1 MLIIIIILTTL
12 CLAITIVLSAI
23 SRSDNANR
31 SNQVVVYGE
40 QLSIKNNKTSG
51 EPLKEPSSNSS
62 SNNHSDCV
70 NRIKKVQFSNENI
83 TIENNHNDFA
93 ASGQLQHK
101 HCNNL
106 ELSSNNSESS
116 NSEISMSNDT
126 STERPSFLV
135 GDEVE
140 ANGHDE
146 VSEAS
151 DEFPQKMQNEI
162 RPQIDLMERRK
173 RLRPSMSRGT
183 GLGQDRY
190 QDRDFHIA
198 TPEEFVKKFGGT
210 RVINRVLI
218 ANNGIAAVKCMRSIR
233 RWSYEMFKNERAVR
247 FVVMVT
253 PEDLKANAEYIKM
266 ADHYVPVPGG
276 ANNNNY
282 ANVELI
288 VDIALRTQVQA
299 VWAGWGHASENPKLP
314 ELLNKQGLVFLGPP
328 DRAMWALG
336 DKVASSIVA
345 QTADIPTLSWSGS
358 GLKAHYNGKKIKISS
373 ELFQRGCVS
382 NAEEGLI
389 AAKKIGFPVM
399 VKASEGGGGKGI
411 RRVDNEAEFPALF
424 RQVQA
429 EIPGSPIFVM
439 KLARGARHLEVQL
452 LADQYGNAI
461 SLFGR
466 DCSIQRRHQK
476 IIEEAP
482 AIVAQPEVFEDMEKA
497 AVRLAKMVGYV
508 SAGTVEYLYDSDGQY
523 FFLELNP
530 RLQVEHPCTEMVAD
544 VNLPAAQLQIGMGI
558 PLYRLKDIRLLY
570 GESPWGSSV
579 IDFENPENKPQPS
592 GHVIAARITSEN
604 PDEGFKPSSGTVQEL
619 NFRSSKNVWGYFS
632 VAASGGLHEY
642 ADSQFG
648 HCFSWGENRQQAREN
663 LVIALKELSIRGDFR
678 TTVEYLITLL
688 ETNSFLDNTIDT
700 AWLDALIAERV
711 QSEKPDI
718 LLGVVCGALHI
729 ADHQIS
735 DAFSSFQ
742 TSLEKGQIQ
751 AANTLTNVIDVELI
765 NGGMRYKVQA
775 AKSGANSYFLLMN
788 NSFKEVEIHRLSD
801 GGLLISLEGA
811 SYTTYM
817 KEEVDRYRVVIGNQ
831 TCVFEKE
838 NDPSLLR
845 SPSAG
850 KLINLLIEDG
860 AHVAKG
866 QAYAEI
872 EVMKMVMTLTSQEAG
887 TVSFLR
893 RPGAVLDA
901 GSLLGH
907 LELDDPSLVTK
918 AQPYKNPFPLSENP
932 QVPEKLNRAHNL
944 YKSILEN
951 TLAGYCLPEPYNAQ
965 RLRDV
970 IEKFMTSLRDASLP
984 LLELQEVIA
993 SISGRIPVSVEKKI
1007 RKLMTL
1013 YERNITSVLAQF
1025 PSQQIAAVIDSHAA
1039 TLQKRTDRD
1048 VFFLTTQSIVQ
1059 LVQRYRN
1066 GIRGRMKAVV
1076 HELLRQY
1083 YEVESQFQHGHY
1095 DKCVALVREN
1105 SKDDMQKVVNT
1116 IFSHAQVS
1124 KKNLLVTLL
1133 IDHLWSFEPGLTDEL
1148 ANTLSEL
1155 TSLNRAEHSRVALR
1169 CRQVLIAAHQPAY
1182 ELRHNQMESIFLSAV
1197 DMYGH
1202 DFHPEN
1208 LQRLI
1213 LSETSIFDILHDFF
1227 YHTNRQVCNAALEVY
1242 VRRAYTSYELTCL
1255 QHLELS
1261 GGLPLVHFQFLL
1273 PTAHPNR
1280 LFPRMLQDG
1289 EAREKLLGSSFM
1301 RTGCMAAFD
1310 SFDHFEMHSDEILDL
1325 LEDYA
1330 SPAFVSAKILEAV
1343 DAVDSISDGRL
1354 STSINVSLSDP
1365 ITRANAVEEA
1375 KSTEP
1380 IHIISVAVRDNG
1392 DMDDLQM
1399 AHIFGN
1405 FCKEHRDELFQ
1416 RRIRRIT
1423 FAALKKRQF
1432 PKFFTYRAR
1441 DNFEE
1446 DRIYRHL
1453 EPACA
1458 FQLELNRMKSYQ
1470 LEALPTA
1477 NQKMHLY
1484 LGRAKG
1490 SKSQEVTDY
1499 RFFIRSIIRHSDLI
1513 TKEASFEYLQNEGE
1527 RVLLESMDELEVA
1540 FSHPH
1545 AKRTDCNHIF
1555 LNFVPTVIMDPTK
1568 IEESVTKMIMRYG
1581 PRLWKLRVLQAEL
1594 KMLIRQSPQSPTQ
1607 AIRLCIANDSGYFL
1621 DIAMYTEV
1629 TDPETGIIK
1638 FKAYGEKQ
1646 GSLHGHPISTPYMT
1660 KDFLQQKRFQAQ
1672 QNGTTYVY
1680 DIPDMFRQMTERH
1693 WKEYSK
1699 ARPTVDI
1706 RIPDKILIECME
1718 LVLDDD
1724 NLVEMQRLPGEN
1736 NCGMVAWRIVL
1747 ATPEYPEGREI
1758 IVIANDLTYFMGSF
1772 GIKED
1777 ILFNKASQLA
1787 RSRRVPRIYISVNSG
1802 ARIGLAEEVKSLF
1815 KVAWEDPEE
1824 PDKGFK
1830 YLYLSTEDYSK
1841 IANLNS
1847 VRAILIEDEGEP
1859 RYKITDIIGK
1869 EDGLGVENLRHA
1881 GLIAGETSQ
1890 AYNEIV
1896 TMSLV
1901 TCRTIGI
1908 GSYLVRLGQ
1917 RVIQIDN
1924 SHIILTGYAALNKL
1938 LGRKVYASNN
1948 QLGGVQIM
1956 YNNGV
1961 THKTEAMDLDG
1972 VYTLLQWLSYIPAYI
1987 GCDLPIVL
1995 PNDRIDRSV
2004 DFMPTKSPYDPR
2016 WMLAGRVNP
2025 VNPNEWEN
2033 GFFDRDSWAEIM
2045 PTWAKTVVT
2054 GRARLGGVPVGVIA
2068 VETRTVE
2075 VELPADPANL
2085 DSEAKTLQQAG
2096 QVWYPDSSYKTAQ
2109 AIKDFGREEL
2119 PLVIFANW
2127 RGFSGGMKDMYE
2139 QVLKFGAY
2147 IVDGLREYKKPVII
2161 YLPPNAELRGG
2172 AWAVLDSLINPRYM
2186 ETYADPEARGGILE
2200 PEGLV
2205 EIKYKEKDL
2214 LKTIHRL
2221 DTTTIALKKEL
2232 EELISAGDKI
2242 KAAVVEEK
2250 LKTRI
2255 SQLTHVYHTVAVHF
2269 ADLHDTPERM
2279 LEKECISEIIPWRD
2293 SRRLLHWRLRRLL
2306 LEDAYI
2312 KKIMKAQESLSVGQA
2327 KQMLRRWL
2335 VEDRGAMDSYIWD
2348 KNEEMVHWYEEQKRP
2363 DSVVTKNINA
2373 VKQNAV
2379 ISKITEM
2386 LEDCPDVSLDAVVS
2400 ICQGLTPMN
2409 RGAVVRT
2416 LTQLELN
2423 EETTAS
2429 NTQG

>member
-1 MLIIIIILTTL
+1 MSEQEATT
-12 CLAITIVLSAI
+12 SAETTQ
-23 SRSDNANR
+23 SAPTD
-31 SNQVVVYGE
+31 G
-40 QLSIKNNKTSG
+40 
-51 EPLKEPSSNSS
+51 
-62 SNNHSDCV
+62 
-70 NRIKKVQFSNENI
+70 
-83 TIENNHNDFA
+83 
-93 ASGQLQHK
+93 
-101 HCNNL
+101 
-106 ELSSNNSESS
+106 
-116 NSEISMSNDT
+116 
-126 STERPSFLV
+126 ERPSFLV
-135 GDEVE
+135 GDEIDEKE
-140 ANGHDE
+140 AI
-146 VSEAS
+146 EAGEAG
-151 DEFPQKMQNEI
+151 DEFPQKMQSDVCQNGDI
-162 RPQIDLMERRK
+162 AERRK
-173 RLRPSMSRGT
+173 RLRPSMSRT
-183 GLGQDRY
+183 GLGQDRH

-198 TPEEFVKKFGGT
+198 TTEEFVKRFGGT

-276 ANNNNY
+276 SNNNNY

-314 ELLNKQGLVFLGPP
+314 ELLHKEGLVFLGPP
-328 DRAMWALG
+328 ERAMWALG

-345 QTADIPTLSWSGS
+345 QTAEIPTLPWSGS
-358 GLKAHYNGKKIKISS
+358 DLKAQYSGKKIKISS
-373 ELFQRGCVS
+373 ELFARGCVT
-382 NAEEGLI
+382 NVEQGL
-389 AAKKIGFPVM
+389 AAVAKIGFPVM
-399 VKASEGGGGKGI
+399 IKASEGGGGKGI
-411 RRVDNEAEFPALF
+411 RRVDTTEEFPGLF

-429 EIPGSPIFVM
+429 EVPGSPIFVM
-439 KLARGARHLEVQL
+439 KLASGARHLEVQL

-508 SAGTVEYLYDSDGQY
+508 SAGTVEYLYDPEGRY

-544 VNLPAAQLQIGMGI
+544 VNLPACQLQIGMGI

-579 IDFENPENKPQPS
+579 IDFENPPNKPRPS

-632 VAASGGLHEY
+632 VAASGGLHEF

-688 ETNSFLDNTIDT
+688 ETNRFLENSIDT
-700 AWLDALIAERV
+700 AWLDALIAERM

-718 LLGVVCGALHI
+718 LLGVMCGALHI
-729 ADHQIS
+729 ADRHITE
-735 DAFSSFQ
+735 AFTSFQ

-751 AANTLTNVIDVELI
+751 AANTLSNVVDVELI
-765 NGGMRYKVQA
+765 NGGLRYKVQA
-775 AKSGANSYFLLMN
+775 AKSGHNSYFLLMN
-788 NSFKEVEIHRLSD
+788 NSFKEIEVHRLSD

-817 KEEVDRYRVVIGNQ
+817 KEEVDRYRIVIGNQ

-850 KLINLLIEDG
+850 KLINMLVEDG

-866 QAYAEI
+866 QAFAEI

-887 TVSFLR
+887 TVTFVR

-918 AQPYKNPFPLSENP
+918 AQPCKSQFPQPENAP
-932 QVPEKLNRAHNL
+932 VPEKLNRVHNT
-944 YKSILEN
+944 YKAILEN

-965 RLRDV
+965 RLRDI
-970 IEKFMTSLRDASLP
+970 IEKFMQSLRDPSLP

-993 SISGRIPVSVEKKI
+993 SISGRIPISVEKKI

-1025 PSQQIAAVIDSHAA
+1025 PSQQIASVIDSHAA
-1039 TLQKRTDRD
+1039 TLQKRADRD

-1066 GIRGRMKAVV
+1066 GIRGRMKAAV

-1083 YEVESQFQHGHY
+1083 YDVESQFQHGHY
-1095 DKCVALVREN
+1095 DKCVGLVREHN
-1105 SKDDMQKVVNT
+1105 KDDMLTVVNT
-1116 IFSHAQVS
+1116 IFSHSQVA

-1133 IDHLWSFEPGLTDEL
+1133 IDHLWANEPGLTDEL

-1169 CRQVLIAAHQPAY
+1169 SRQVLIAAHQPAY

-1227 YHTNRQVCNAALEVY
+1227 YHSNRAVCNAALEVY

-1280 LFPRMLQDG
+1280 LFSRMSSPEGLDQAIAT
-1289 EAREKLLGSSFM
+1289 ETMGSSFV
-1301 RTGCMAAFD
+1301 RTGAIAAFD
-1310 SFDHFEMHSDEILDL
+1310 SFEHFSMYSDEILDL
-1325 LEDYA
+1325 LEDFV
-1330 SPAFVSAKILEAV
+1330 SPALVSAKVLEAV
-1343 DAVDSISDGRL
+1343 EAADSISDSRH

-1365 ITRANAVEEA
+1365 ITRANAAEEA

-1380 IHIISVAVRDNG
+1380 IHIISVAVRETG
-1392 DMDDLQM
+1392 EMDDVQM
-1399 AHIFGN
+1399 SQIFGN
-1405 FCKEHRDELFQ
+1405 YCMEHNKELFQ

-1441 DNFEE
+1441 DKFEE

-1453 EPACA
+1453 EPASA
-1458 FQLELNRMKSYQ
+1458 FHLELNRMKTYD

-1484 LGRAKG
+1484 LGRAKV
-1490 SKSQEVTDY
+1490 SKGQEVTDF

-1527 RVLLESMDELEVA
+1527 RVLLEAMDELEVA
-1540 FSHPH
+1540 FSHPD

-1555 LNFVPTVIMDPTK
+1555 LNFVPTVIMDPAK

-1594 KMLIRQSPQSPTQ
+1594 KMVIRQSPQSPTQ
-1607 AIRLCIANDSGYFL
+1607 AVRLCIANDSGYFL
-1621 DIAMYTEV
+1621 DISMYTEQ
-1629 TDPETGIIK
+1629 TEPETGIIK
-1638 FKAYGEKQ
+1638 FRAYGDKQ
-1646 GSLHGHPISTPYMT
+1646 GSLHGHPISSPYMT

-1672 QNGTTYVY
+1672 SNGTTYVY
-1680 DIPDMFRQMTERH
+1680 DVPDMFRQMTERH
-1693 WKEYSK
+1693 WKEFSK

-1706 RIPDKILIECME
+1706 RIPDKILLECKE
-1718 LVLDDD
+1718 LVLEDD
-1724 NLVEMQRLPGEN
+1724 NLVELQRLPGEN

-1747 ATPEYPEGREI
+1747 ATPEYPAGREI
-1758 IVIANDLTYFMGSF
+1758 IVIANDLTYLIGSF

-1777 ILFNKASQLA
+1777 VLFAKASQLA
-1787 RSRRVPRIYISVNSG
+1787 RKLKVPRIYISVNSG
-1802 ARIGLAEEVKSLF
+1802 ARIGLAEEVKAMF
-1815 KVAWEDPEE
+1815 RIAWEDPEE

-1830 YLYLSTEDYSK
+1830 YLYLSTEDYAK
-1841 IANLNS
+1841 VANLNS
-1847 VRAILIEDEGEP
+1847 VRAILIEDEGEQ

-1869 EDGLGVENLRHA
+1869 DDGLGVENLRYA

-1890 AYNEIV
+1890 AYEEIV
-1896 TMSLV
+1896 TIAMV

-1908 GSYLVRLGQ
+1908 GSYVVRLGQ

-1956 YNNGV
+1956 FNNGV
-1961 THKTEAMDLDG
+1961 THKTEAIDLDG
-1972 VYTLLQWLSYIPAYI
+1972 VYTILDWLSYIPAYI
-1987 GCDLPIVL
+1987 GCDLPIIM
-1995 PNDRIDRSV
+1995 PSDQIDRPV

-2025 VNPNEWEN
+2025 VNANEWEN
-2033 GFFDRDSWAEIM
+2033 GFFDRDSWNEIM
-2045 PTWAKTVVT
+2045 APWAKTVVT

-2075 VELPADPANL
+2075 VEMPADPANL

-2119 PLVIFANW
+2119 PLIVFANW

-2139 QVLKFGAY
+2139 QIVKFGAY
-2147 IVDGLREYKKPVII
+2147 IVDGLREYKKPVLI

-2186 ETYADPEARGGILE
+2186 ETYADPEARGGVLE
-2200 PEGLV
+2200 PEGIV

-2214 LKTIHRL
+2214 VKTIHRL
-2221 DTTTIALKKEL
+2221 DHTTIGLKREHD
-2232 EELISAGDKI
+2232 EAVAAGDKVKAAQLDEKI
-2242 KAAVVEEK
+2242 KARIAV
-2250 LKTRI
+2250 LM
-2255 SQLTHVYHTVAVHF
+2255 HVYHTVAVHF

-2279 LEKECISEIIPWRD
+2279 LEKECISEIVPWRE
-2293 SRRLLHWRLRRLL
+2293 SRRWLYWRLRRLL

-2312 KKIMKAQESLSVGQA
+2312 KKILRAQDNLSVGQA

-2335 VEDRGAMDSYIWD
+2335 VEDKGATEAYLWD
-2348 KNEEMVHWYEEQKRP
+2348 KNEEMVSWYQEQTNAE
-2363 DSVVTKNINA
+2363 SIVSKNISSVRRDA
-2373 VKQNAV
+2373 IIST
-2379 ISKITEM
+2379 ISKM
-2386 LEDCPDVSLDAVVS
+2386 LEDCPDVALDAVVGL
-2400 ICQGLTPMN
+2400 CQGLTPVN
-2409 RGAVVRT
+2409 RGVVVRT
-2416 LTQLELN
+2416 LAQMQLN
-2423 EETTAS
+2423 EESSA